1 MADRGEELLQV
12 RLDKLHRLRQ
22 AGVEPYPPRFRR
34 THSAL
39 KAAALLEKVEA
50 KGWSARSRAVAV
62 AGRIAS
68 MRAMGRVAFLDLQD
82 GSGGIQLHLRRDLLG
97 DGYGILKELDLGD
110 ILGARGPLF
119 RTRTG
124 EATLEAREV
133 TLLSK
138 ALRPPPDKWH
148 GLQDVEQRYRQREVD
163 LLSNQEMRSHFLRR
177 SSIIQ
182 AVRDFLVGRGFVEV
196 ETPLLVPVAAGAMA
210 QPFITQHRALDRTLY
225 LRIAIELYL
234 KRCIIGG
241 LERVFEIGRVFRNEG
256 LDARHNPEYTLLE
269 SYQAYA
275 DYLETMELM
284 EQMIPTVA
292 QKVLGTTRVPW
303 GDGTID
309 FTPPWRRL
317 SLRLALLEH
326 SGVDVEELA
335 DAPALAQRMQSMG
348 IQVTQEVSWG
358 RLVDKLLSET
368 VEPRL
373 VQPTFL
379 VDYPVEMSPLAKS
392 KAGDPRYVER
402 FEAFAGGMEIANAF
416 TELNDPVE
424 QRRRLT
430 QQEELQH
437 RYGDEEFDRVDEEFL
452 LALEYGMPP
461 TGGLGVGIDRL
472 VMLLT
477 GHSTI
482 REVLLFPHL
491 SWSQTELFRVLDHA
505 IQKALVTFDSDAQQA
520 FAALKVSLP
529 PEVLNRLQDEEL
541 WSRIQAFLQRE
552 GHAQP

>member
-1 MADRGEELLQV
+1 MADRSEALLQV

-34 THSAL
+34 THTAQ
-39 KAAALLEKVEA
+39 KAAALLNRVNRTRKFVT
-50 KGWSARSRAVAV
+50 V

-68 MRAMGRVAFLDLQD
+68 MRTMGRAAFLDLQD
-82 GSGGIQLHLRRDLLG
+82 GSGGLQLHLRRDLLG

-163 LLSNQEMRSHFLRR
+163 LLSNQEVRSHFLQR
-177 SSIIQ
+177 SGIIQ
-182 AVRDFLVGRGFVEV
+182 EIRHFMALRDFVEV

-210 QPFITQHRALDRTLY
+210 QPFVTRHNALDRTLY
-225 LRIAIELYL
+225 LRIATELYL

-241 LERVFEIGRVFRNEG
+241 LERVFEIGRNFRNEG
-256 LDARHNPEYTLLE
+256 LDARHNPEFTMME

-275 DYLETMELM
+275 DYLETMELV
-284 EQMIPTVA
+284 EQLVSTVA
-292 QKVLGTTRVPW
+292 HQVLGTTHVLW
-303 GDGTID
+303 GDQTID

-317 SLRLALLEH
+317 SLRQAILDK
-326 SGVDVEELA
+326 SGIDIEEA
-335 DAPALAQRMQSMG
+335 SDTPGLAQHMRRLG

-368 VEPRL
+368 VEPAL

-379 VDYPVEMSPLAKS
+379 VDYPVEMSPLAKGTP
-392 KAGDPRYVER
+392 GDPRYVER

-424 QRRRLT
+424 QRRRLA
-430 QQEELQH
+430 QQEELQR
-437 RYGDEEFDRVDEEFL
+437 RYGDEEFDRLDEEFL
-452 LALEYGMPP
+452 TALEYGMPP
-461 TGGLGVGIDRL
+461 TGGLGLGIDRL

-477 GHSTI
+477 GQSTI

-491 SWSQTELFRVLDHA
+491 SWSQAELFRAVDREIGA
-505 IQKALVTFDSDAQQA
+505 ADPGQDAESLFQL
-520 FAALKVSLP
+520 LKLNLP
-529 PEVLNRLQDEEL
+529 SEVLARLQDEEL
-541 WSRIQAFLQRE
+541 LSRVEASLQRE